1 MDMKTAAVALAIL
14 TGLLGGF
21 YGGYR
26 VGNGRATSAATPSP
40 AAQAAQALLG
50 RQAAGLPGGQGAG
63 AQQQAPCPS
72 PGAAPAAGPALVT
85 GTITKVAGTTVTVH
99 DTRCNT
105 DVAVTLD
112 ASAQIRKT
120 VSGQAAD
127 IQENQIVSVQG
138 QRQGDG
144 SLRARSV
151 TLVPPGANPGA
162 GR

>member
-26 VGNGRATSAATPSP
+26 VGNGRAAAATASP
-40 AAQAAQALLG
+40 AAHALP
-50 RQAAGLPGGQGAG
+50 AGKGAGPSTDKGAG
-63 AQQQAPCPS
+63 AVQQAPCPS
-72 PGAAPAAGPALVT
+72 PGAAPAPGPALVT
-85 GTITKVAGTTVTVH
+85 GTVTKVVGTAVTVH

-112 ASAQIRKT
+112 ASAQIRKS

-162 GR
+162 GRFGP